1 MSSPPP
7 AGTVWHISDIHIGK
21 VTDRYAEYKSVFDSL
36 CSMIKQCKY
45 MPTAVV
51 ITGDTFDHKTKLS
64 PDDIVSF
71 KYLMNLL
78 TQFNVIIIPGNHDTN
93 LNNPNATDL
102 ISPLCD
108 WPNVVYSKHTEV
120 ITVGNVNFVHVS
132 IIDQFNSATISK
144 LLEQTPNPIMLYHG
158 IVDGAKF
165 GKHTESGRDI
175 TADIINKTYI
185 TMLGD
190 VHEHAFVAPHAAYA
204 GSLIQQNRGESIAK
218 GALVWDLATRTA
230 QQVIVPNPHCIKIKT
245 IGGGDIKQ
253 DLATQH
259 RAIEEILGTGVT
271 TDNLTITNIT
281 SSAGQQLDDEMQLI
295 RNEFGANVK
304 IVNVQKN
311 KAKLHSCALECFEH
325 IVRSKSMTEPMTEQI
340 IEMFKRDAINVIPHS
355 WTIVSARWS
364 NVLVYGPDNYI
375 DFRNMQGLSGVIAG
389 NQMGKSSI
397 IDVITFGLFGK
408 PLRGDIADMIRFG
421 TKKLSVEIEFVVDNK
436 QYIIKRSREGKNQPH
451 VLAVMDL
458 NEQTTSTN
466 STDTSASTT
475 STDTSASTN
484 STDISTSTDTSTSTS
499 KYRNIT
505 PSTVVE
511 TNKLISDLIGSL
523 DDFLSTGLYYDNRC
537 DIIKMKPTQR
547 IKELSRLFGLD
558 NIETI
563 VKNATAVA
571 KDAREQLKKF
581 IKNVVENP
589 QQQHDIVSEQ
599 IKSCNTEIAVCNND
613 LNELESRRN
622 DNNAARVQ
630 LIAYNKTQEQ
640 LAQCNIDLAVIER
653 TINTLSQSITEFVY
667 NNVPNVTAVTFTDY
681 AAYTAAMN
689 RPTHDIVAAGQKLIA
704 LNATAPKKPAEARP
718 REQIELLQ
726 QRLQSIGVA
735 AQYDETLEQKIKLA
749 LEYIK
754 ELPAVVVPSVSL
766 QQLED
771 KLRGSPS
778 NHISLK
784 EYYATR
790 EQLIKQVGKIVPV
803 AEPTVSASG
812 TNAAIEILNNEN
824 RSLQSIV
831 DSCAS
836 LPSVQVL
843 NDNLARLVP
852 LQCKYNI
859 EAVTEDV
866 LRLEQISAYRFS
878 NTCDCCSAN
887 VQLLNG
893 KLAAARTLL
902 ETALAERKATDLANA
917 KIQQDATALST
928 ILTRAREALI
938 AKTKISEN
946 NTTIERHK
954 AIIAQ
959 HVAYQQYLVERANSA
974 AIDTKLAELEAENN
988 KRIEVEKLHADIAL
1002 WAQHTAAV
1010 ENKTKRER
1018 LNAELVNI
1026 AAGREKSL
1034 LIATIK
1040 QQIELHCCWNVY
1052 DAATNEIAVLEQ
1064 QINAEKRSLEIIA
1077 AHDAAEKY
1085 TNYVKTQQHVNAM
1098 KSKHEIEGRIA
1109 ILSQTQAQ
1117 PLTDQQINE
1126 IDAALTN
1133 SINATKAK
1141 NLQNMMLHSRLC
1153 AQLETL
1159 NVEIER
1165 ERIYNTE
1172 YKPIENKANLYEA
1185 YVACLK
1191 PKELQLTVVTKHI
1204 KEIEL
1209 QMNKYLKLMTN
1220 FTIDFRID
1228 STDSTIDIYTINST
1242 ASQCTIETISGFQSF
1257 ILSLVFRI
1265 VLTGTLPRAS
1275 DCIFIDEGFG
1285 VIDADNMT
1293 RVIKFLDEIVSNYRF
1308 AFIISHVEELQ
1319 AVLQNPLYIT
1329 KTKDGHKINNSIGA
1343 ATYELPSIENKVT
1356 CECGASVSPHSM
1368 SSHLASAKHKKTM
1381 EVINKQSVVAQ
1392 NPNASPDEILK
1403 SIEVEAI
1410 SELQRCEC
1418 GAVIKNSKSSLA
1430 SHRKSKHHLA
1440 YEKVNGKK

>member
-1 MSSPPP
+1 MSAVGITPT
-7 AGTVWHISDIHIGK
+7 GTVWHISDIHIGK
-21 VTDRYAEYKSVFDSL
+21 VTDRYPEYKSVFDSL

-45 MPTAVV
+45 MPTAIV

-108 WPNVVYSKHTEV
+108 WPNVIYSKHTEV
-120 ITVGNVNFVHVS
+120 ITIGNVNFVHVS
-132 IIDQFNSATISK
+132 IIDQFNPTAIKS
-144 LLEQTPNPIMLYHG
+144 LLDQTPNPIMLYHG

-175 TADIINKTYI
+175 TAEIINKTYI

-230 QQVIVPNPHCIKIKT
+230 QQVIVPNPHCIKIRT
-245 IGGGDIKQ
+245 QGGSTDIKQ

-259 RAIEEILGTGVT
+259 RAIEEILGTTVT

-281 SSAGQQLDDEMQLI
+281 TSAGQQLDDEMQLI

-325 IVRSKSMTEPMTEQI
+325 IVRSKSMAEPQTEQI

-436 QYIIKRSREGKNQPH
+436 QYVIKRSREGKNQPH

-458 NEQTTSTN
+458 GEQP
-466 STDTSASTT
+466 AST
-475 STDTSASTN
+475 
-484 STDISTSTDTSTSTS
+484 STDISTSTNSTDMET
-499 KYRNIT
+499 KPNVHEYRNIT
-505 PSTVVE
+505 PSTIVE

-589 QQQHDIVSEQ
+589 QQEHNNVSEQ
-599 IKSCNTEIAVCNND
+599 IKSCNSEIALCNND
-613 LNELESRRN
+613 LNDLERQRN
-622 DNNAARVQ
+622 DNTAARGQ

-667 NNVPNVTAVTFTDY
+667 NSVPAVSFTDH
-681 AAYTAAMN
+681 AAYNAAVQ
-689 RPTHDIVAAGQKLIA
+689 RQHYDINVAQQKLIA
-704 LNATAPKKPAEARP
+704 LTVTAVKPAAARP
-718 REQIELLQ
+718 QQQIELLQ

-754 ELPAVVVPSVSL
+754 ELPAVIVPTMSL

-771 KLRGSPS
+771 KLRGSQT
-778 NHISLK
+778 NLISLK

-803 AEPTVSASG
+803 TEPTVSASG
-812 TNAAIEILNNEN
+812 LNAAIEILNNEN
-824 RSLQSIV
+824 SNLGKIV
-831 DSCAS
+831 DSCAN

-843 NDNLARLVP
+843 TDNLARLVP
-852 LQCKYNI
+852 LVCKYNI

-878 NTCDCCSAN
+878 NNCDCCSAN

-893 KLAAARTLL
+893 KLAAARSLL

-917 KIQQDATALST
+917 KIQQDTINLNT
-928 ILTRAREALI
+928 ILTRAQDANA
-938 AKTKISEN
+938 AKTKINE
-946 NTTIERHK
+946 NTTMIERHK
-954 AIIAQ
+954 STIAQ
-959 HVAYQQYLVERANSA
+959 HVAYQQYLADKANSA
-974 AIDTKLAELEAENN
+974 AIDAKLAELETKNN
-988 KRIEVEKLHADIAL
+988 ERIEVEKIHADIAL
-1002 WAQHTAAV
+1002 WAQHNAAT
-1010 ENKTKRER
+1010 ENKTKRDK

-1034 LIATIK
+1034 LIAAIK
-1040 QQIELHCCWNVY
+1040 QQIELHAQWNTY
-1052 DAATNEIAVLEQ
+1052 DVAMAEITTLEQ
-1064 QINAEKRSLEIIA
+1064 QINAEKRSLDIIA
-1077 AHDAAEKY
+1077 IHDAAEKY
-1085 TNYVKTQQHVNAM
+1085 TNYMKTQQHVNAM

-1109 ILSQTQAQ
+1109 ILSQTTAP
-1117 PLTDQQINE
+1117 PLSDQQINAA
-1126 IDAALTN
+1126 DTALTN
-1133 SINATKAK
+1133 NINTTKAK
-1141 NLQNMMLHSRLC
+1141 NLQNMMLHSRLQ
-1153 AQLETL
+1153 AQLENL

-1165 ERIYNTE
+1165 ERIYNAE
-1172 YKPIENKANLYEA
+1172 YKPIENKALLYEA
-1185 YVACLK
+1185 YAACLK

-1228 STDSTIDIYTINST
+1228 PADSTIEIYTINST

-1329 KTKDGHKINNSIGA
+1329 KTADGHKINNSIGA
-1343 ATYELPSIENKVT
+1343 SVDPIASIENKVT

-1381 EVINKQSVVAQ
+1381 EVINKQGVAATTPNANQ
-1392 NPNASPDEILK
+1392 NPNASPDDILK
-1403 SIEVEAI
+1403 SIEVEAVA
-1410 SELQRCEC
+1410 ELQRCEC
-1418 GAVIKNSKSSLA
+1418 GAVIKNNKSSLA